1 MTKIETF
8 LDDCTFVGFA
18 QFHSHDE
25 YLVLNTPQILPISTI
40 AIFFMIS
47 GNFSKAWKAAI
58 ITLLNTQKPHDEAV
72 VNSPSVPA

>member
-8 LDDCTFVGFA
+8 LDDYTFVGFA
-18 QFHSHDE
+18 QFHFRGE
-25 YLVLNTPQILPISTI
+25 CLVFTTPQVLPISTI
-40 AIFFMIS
+40 AIFFTIS